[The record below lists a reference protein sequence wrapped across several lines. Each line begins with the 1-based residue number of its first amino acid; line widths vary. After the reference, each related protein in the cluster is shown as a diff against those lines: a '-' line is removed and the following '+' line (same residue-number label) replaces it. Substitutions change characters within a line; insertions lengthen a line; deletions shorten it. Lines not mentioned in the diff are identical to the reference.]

1 MKKTIILSL
10 AMLLGSI
17 GYSQRVNI
25 ESAITYFKNGEMV
38 EAKEKIDKAFLNT
51 ETANDPRMWYF
62 RGRIYQRIYG
72 SSAFTKMDT
81 EAVEKSLV
89 GYINCI
95 NTDIKKKFEE
105 DVDDA
110 GNACGSA
117 VGLVNAGFACYNEA
131 YKAYERK
138 DYDMA
143 MKYADLLLRAI
154 PVDNAKDFAKNNL
167 TENSIILFSS
177 QVAMAAKDNTKAR
190 QYLQKLIDRSYK
202 EPSIYIQMEQ
212 MQLRSED
219 TSNALK
225 TIEKGRELFPENGDL
240 RNEELRIYQ
249 LKGDLT
255 GLMDKLNKSIE
266 SEPDNVNYIITRASI
281 FDNIKVKYIAE
292 KKQREAD
299 SMAALAE
306 IDYKKCVELNP
317 NDTYALYSLGALYLL
332 QANPIIDKIN
342 QLNEK
347 NKDYLTKKTEL
358 SNQRKAVIMKA
369 KPFLDKAYEL
379 QPNDKDIVN
388 ATFQMYYQ
396 LEIKD
401 KADILRKKKA
411 DLEKKK

>member
-1 MKKTIILSL
+1 MKKTIILSF
-10 AMLLGSI
+10 AMLLGCVAQ
-17 GYSQRVNI
+17 SQKVNI

-38 EAKEKIDKAFLNT
+38 EAKEKIDKAAENT

-72 SSAFTKMDT
+72 DSIFSKMDND
-81 EAVEKSLV
+81 AVEKSLV
-89 GYINCI
+89 AYINCI
-95 NTDIKKKFEE
+95 NTDTKKKFEE

-117 VGLVNAGFACYNEA
+117 VGLVNAGFAAYNEA

-138 DYDMA
+138 DYDAA
-143 MKYADLLLRAI
+143 MKYYDLILRAI
-154 PVDNAKDFAKNNL
+154 PVDKAKDFAKNNL
-167 TENSIILFSS
+167 TENSVILYCSYA
-177 QVAMAAKDNTKAR
+177 AMAAKDNIKTR

-219 TSNALK
+219 TANALK
-225 TIEKGRELFPENGDL
+225 TIEKGRELFPENADL

-266 SEPDNVNYIITRASI
+266 SEPDNVNYITTRASI
-281 FDNIKVKYIAE
+281 YNNIKVSYIN
-292 KKQREAD
+292 KKQQREAD

-306 IDYKKCVELNP
+306 VDYKKCIELNP

-347 NKDYLTKKTEL
+347 NKDYLTKKAEL

-369 KPFLDKAYEL
+369 KPYLDKAYEL

-401 KADILRKKKA
+401 KADQLRKRKTE
-411 DLEKKK
+411 LEKK